1 MIFWGIF
8 IALLSD
14 MSSKIFSIFF
24 SFQLHSKR
32 DIPCSNYQMHTAHC
46 ARHITLCLKCNEPI
60 PKRDF
65 PEHQCSG
72 PPEDSP
78 AQPKPQ
84 PQPTPE
90 KSSLAKKS
98 DAGRRVS
105 FSNSTC
111 PAIAS
116 AASAP
121 TTTDTASVPE
131 PICQYCHL
139 EFPNKNMSEHENYCG
154 SRTEQW
160 YVAHHLKEFFK

>member
-1 MIFWGIF
+1 
-8 IALLSD
+8 
-14 MSSKIFSIFF
+14 
-24 SFQLHSKR
+24 
-32 DIPCSNYQMHTAHC
+32 MHTAHC

-65 PEHQCSG
+65 QEHQCSG

-78 AQPKPQ
+78 VQPQ
-84 PQPTPE
+84 PQPKPTPE
-90 KSSLAKKS
+90 KTSLTKKA

-116 AASAP
+116 AASVP

-160 YVAHHLKEFFK
+160 YVAHCLKQFFNILQIVYSWYEREGNENHAKFCTFKALGWARTSYHD

>member
-1 MIFWGIF
+1 MIFWAFSLCFFPICPRKYF
-8 IALLSD
+8 LS
-14 MSSKIFSIFF
+14 FF
-24 SFQLHSKR
+24 FQFCSKR

-65 PEHQCSG
+65 QDHQCSG

-78 AQPKPQ
+78 Q
-84 PQPTPE
+84 PQSQPQSKPE
-90 KSSLAKKS
+90 KKSLAKKA
-98 DAGRRVS
+98 DGGRRVS
-105 FSNSTC
+105 FSTSTC

-116 AASAP
+116 AASLP

-139 EFPNKNMSEHENYCG
+139 EFPNQNMSEHENYCG

-160 YVAHHLKEFFK
+160 YVVHRLK